1 VTGQET
7 ADRQPPVT
15 GRAGGLAIIG
25 AGVARTGTQSL
36 KLGLEHLLHG
46 PCHHMTEVFADPGQV
61 PAWID
66 AIEGR
71 PVDWRAMLA
80 GYTAIVDWPGAS
92 FWPELLAANP
102 GALVVLS
109 VRDADAWY
117 RSATLTVFDIFGYLP
132 AEAEPWMQALRVL
145 MRNRFCDR
153 FADRAA
159 MIDAYEQ
166 HNTEVRNG
174 VPAAQLLEW
183 RPEQGWEPICAR
195 LGLPV
200 PSQPFPVA
208 NSIAEFRAEY
218 GMPPVTASP

>member
-1 VTGQET
+1 MTGQRT
-7 ADRQPPVT
+7 VT
-15 GRAGGLAIIG
+15 GRDGGLAVIG

-36 KLGLEHLLHG
+36 KLGLEHLLAG
-46 PCHHMTEVFADPGQV
+46 PCHHMTEVFADPSQI

-71 PVDWRAMLA
+71 PVDWGAMLA
-80 GYTAIVDWPGAS
+80 GYSAITDWPGAS
-92 FWPELLAANP
+92 LWPELLAANP

-117 RSATLTVFDIFGYLP
+117 RSASLTVFDIFDYLP
-132 AEAEPWMQALRVL
+132 AEAVPWMQAVCRLLRD
-145 MRNRFCDR
+145 RFCDR
-153 FADRAA
+153 FDDRAA
-159 MIDAYEQ
+159 MIDAYER
-166 HNTEVRNG
+166 HNAEVRRG

-200 PSQPFPVA
+200 PAHPFPAVNSVA
-208 NSIAEFRAEY
+208 DFRAEFR
-218 GMPPVTASP
+218 MPPLLVSA